1 MTARYLLFLRR
12 RLLDDIIYFAGQAT
26 ISNLLCVHGIILNED
41 FTNPNCQK
49 SLNCAE
55 VTYHVHNFLLADLA
69 ELSIMIAMTNSL
81 INPFIYAMC
90 STEFRNQALGLVYLP
105 AKRMTF

>member
-1 MTARYLLFLRR
+1 MP
-12 RLLDDIIYFAGQAT
+12 
-26 ISNLLCVHGIILNED
+26 
-41 FTNPNCQK
+41 NPNCDIEWSDNNRQM
-49 SLNCAE
+49 CAE

-90 STEFRNQALGLVYLP
+90 STEFRAAIKHLFSL
-105 AKRMTF
+105 AKLAGKQNG